1 MNCIIIDDEATAR
14 AIIKKLCDN
23 TDDLVV
29 RGEFDNA
36 LVAMK
41 YLNKNE
47 DIDVVFLD
55 IHMPEFTGFDF
66 IETLP
71 SPPKIVLT
79 TSDKNFAIEAFEYDC
94 IVDYLTKPITQVR
107 FIKAVNKLEE
117 LTKNA
122 SKGDYDQDFLF
133 VNINKRLI
141 KINFEKIVL
150 IQAKGDYVKIQT
162 EDKNLIVHTTLKNI
176 IAKLPKRLFFQVH
189 RSYIVNLKKID
200 SIEENTIYIG
210 GTHVKLSK
218 MARPKLMEL
227 LNII

>member
-14 AIIKKLCDN
+14 AIIHKLCQSSDHLN
-23 TDDLVV
+23 VC
-29 RGEFDNA
+29 GEFDNA
-36 LVAMK
+36 LKAMK
-41 YLNKNE
+41 YLNNNN
-47 DIDVVFLD
+47 DVDVVFLD

-71 SPPKIVLT
+71 NPPKIVLT

-94 IVDYLTKPITQVR
+94 IVDYLTKPITQAR
-107 FIKAVNKLEE
+107 FIKAINKLDDLVRHEN
-117 LTKNA
+117 KN
-122 SKGDYDQDFLF
+122 DYDQDFLF

-141 KINFEKIVL
+141 KINFEKILL

-162 EDKNLIVHTTLKNI
+162 EDKNFIVHTTLKNL
-176 IAKLPKRLFFQVH
+176 IAKLPEGLFFQVH

-210 GTHVKLSK
+210 GTPVKLSK
-218 MARPKLMEL
+218 LSRPKLMEL